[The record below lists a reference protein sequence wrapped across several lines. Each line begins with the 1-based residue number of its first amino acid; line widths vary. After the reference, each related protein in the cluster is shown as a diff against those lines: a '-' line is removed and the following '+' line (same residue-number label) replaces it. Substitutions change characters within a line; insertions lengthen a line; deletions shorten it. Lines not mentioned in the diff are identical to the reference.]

1 MRTERISMRGLAEFS
16 LLSGDLRAEGAN
28 AARMREGIINHQ
40 ALQSLYEGGMQA
52 EVPLEMTVPTKTC
65 DLIVSGRADGLML
78 GDGYVLIEEI
88 KSAPGRVHQ
97 DDYPAHW
104 AQAKGYALMACK
116 KHNLS
121 RATVRLV
128 YVHSASS
135 GAHTRFTREF
145 TLADLERDFS
155 VLLEPYANWLDAQ
168 VRFQDARDESIRE
181 LQFPFGGYRAG
192 QRKMAVRAYRALRD
206 RHGQDRGRAV
216 PGIEGAG
223 RRAYKQGDV
232 PDRAS
237 HHTARGV
244 GLS

>member
-40 ALQSLYEGGMQA
+40 ALQNLYEGGMQA

-104 AQAKGYALMACK
+104 AQVKGYALMACK

-121 RATVRLV
+121 RATVHLV

-155 VLLEPYANWLDAQ
+155 ALLEPYANWLDAQ
-168 VRFQDARDESIRE
+168 VRFQDARDESIHE

-192 QRKMAVRAYRALRD
+192 QRKMAVRAYCATGTDCWLRPPPARARPRARCS
-206 RHGQDRGRAV
+206 RH
-216 PGIEGAG
+216 
-223 RRAYKQGDV
+223 
-232 PDRAS
+232 
-237 HHTARGV
+237 
-244 GLS
+244 

>member
-1 MRTERISMRGLAEFS
+1 MRGLAEFS

-104 AQAKGYALMACK
+104 AQAKCYALMA
-116 KHNLS
+116 
-121 RATVRLV
+121 
-128 YVHSASS
+128 
-135 GAHTRFTREF
+135 
-145 TLADLERDFS
+145 
-155 VLLEPYANWLDAQ
+155 
-168 VRFQDARDESIRE
+168 
-181 LQFPFGGYRAG
+181 
-192 QRKMAVRAYRALRD
+192 
-206 RHGQDRGRAV
+206 
-216 PGIEGAG
+216 
-223 RRAYKQGDV
+223 
-232 PDRAS
+232 
-237 HHTARGV
+237 
-244 GLS
+244 